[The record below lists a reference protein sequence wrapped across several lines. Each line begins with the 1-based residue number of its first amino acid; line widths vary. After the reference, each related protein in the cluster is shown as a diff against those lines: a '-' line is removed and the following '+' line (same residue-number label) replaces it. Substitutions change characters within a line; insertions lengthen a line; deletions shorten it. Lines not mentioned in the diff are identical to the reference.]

1 MGLLSGVGTAWGGP
15 ALLAAA
21 LLAGPFHAGEPQ
33 ASPAPEP
40 LAVFVHPGNPLKELS
55 LADLRAIFTLER
67 QFWPERRR
75 IVLVLPRDDSPEHAL
90 LLEKVYRMPPAD
102 LRKYWTGKL
111 FAGEIPAVP
120 STARTAARAVAF
132 VRATEGAISVAFAK
146 EVPQGLPILSVD
158 GKKPGESHYP
168 LAARPAP

>member
-1 MGLLSGVGTAWGGP
+1 MGLLRGVGTGP
-15 ALLAAA
+15 AGAA
-21 LLAGPFHAGEPQ
+21 LLGAAVLAGLLRAGEPG
-33 ASPAPEP
+33 AAPPPEP
-40 LAVFVHPGNPLKELS
+40 LAVFVHPGNPLKDLS

-75 IVLVLPRDDSPEHAL
+75 IVLVLPRDESPEHAL

-111 FAGEIPAVP
+111 FAGEIPSVP

-132 VRATEGAISVAFAK
+132 VRATEGAISVAFAN
-146 EVPQGLPILSVD
+146 EVPQGLPILSID
-158 GKKPGESHYP
+158 GKKPGETYYP
-168 LAARPAP
+168 LVARPTP